1 MISIAI
7 VDTGPLIAVANFA
20 DPAHKACL
28 SVLQRPGF
36 HLVIPA
42 LCVAEAAYLI
52 QSHQGART
60 EARFLR
66 GLQGFD
72 VQAPVAQDWPRIA
85 DLVERYA
92 DFPLGGTDASVVA
105 TAERL
110 QTDVLVT
117 LDHRHFEVVQP
128 RHCKRFRLLP

>member
-7 VDTGPLIAVANFA
+7 VDSGPLVAVANSA
-20 DPAHKACL
+20 DPAHRACL
-28 SVLQRPGF
+28 SVLQTSSF
-36 HLVIPA
+36 YLVIPA

-52 QSHQGART
+52 HSRRGSWT

-66 GLQGFD
+66 GLEEFD
-72 VQAPVAQDWPRIA
+72 VQAPLPQDWPRIA

-92 DFPLGGTDASVVA
+92 DFPLGGTDASVIA

-110 QTDVLVT
+110 GTDVLIT
-117 LDHRHFEVVQP
+117 LDHRHFKVVQP
-128 RHCKRFRLLP
+128 NHCKRFRLLP